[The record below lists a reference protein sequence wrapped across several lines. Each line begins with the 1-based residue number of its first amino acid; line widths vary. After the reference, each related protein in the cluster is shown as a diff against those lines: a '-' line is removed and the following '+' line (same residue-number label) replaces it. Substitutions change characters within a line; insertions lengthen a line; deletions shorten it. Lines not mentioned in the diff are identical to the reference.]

1 MGKRSQLVILK
12 KGQTKNF
19 ICHVNIRSLLADSRL
34 TELEILCANQDID
47 VLCLSETWLSSSRA
61 KAGANVINIP
71 GFQPPFRCDRLHSRG
86 GGVAVYV
93 RTGLNAVLSDAQSS
107 LESVSLVLHLPG
119 KRKVSIL
126 AVYRPPNSDCSS
138 FLSDLDA
145 TLSSL
150 KRSASFLTC
159 VVGDFN
165 SKLSTWWSGQSCDA
179 QGVALSTLMCD
190 HDLTHCKSRVQL
202 AFPLQLHLS
211 LTSCSSTTQQLLT
224 TASPCLPLLT
234 TLRLSLTFI

>member
-1 MGKRSQLVILK
+1 MSCVSLKLCCLLRESKLVPL
-12 KGQTKNF
+12 
-19 ICHVNIRSLLADSRL
+19 
-34 TELEILCANQDID
+34 
-47 VLCLSETWLSSSRA
+47 
-61 KAGANVINIP
+61 NVMNIP

-93 RTGLNAVLSDAQSS
+93 RTGLNAVLSDAKSS

-165 SKLSTWWSGQSCDA
+165 SKLSTSTWWSGQSSDA

-190 HDLTHCKSRVQL
+190 HDLTQLRVQL
-202 AFPLQLHLS
+202 AFPLPLHLS